1 MKIEQLKNI
10 IKSDILNNYEIQSK
24 LKLLN
29 IKDPDKTIYKLMN
42 TQKFNNGLNSIINDI
57 NILSDVSKYF
67 NTNQDELKILEGFKD
82 IIINTFIKELNN
94 LI

>member
-29 IKDPDKTIYKLMN
+29 IKDTDKTIDSLMGN
-42 TQKFNNGLNSIINDI
+42 TEFNKHLSSIVDDI
-57 NILSDVSKYF
+57 NILTDVSKYF